1 MKCTNIL
8 TAILVGTTCAIAA
21 AQAPTIDRDGT
32 CDASAVAMLDSQR
45 IIIASDE
52 DNILRVYKIGEP
64 GGPIEELNLDKFLMT
79 EAKHP
84 EADIEAAARVG
95 DRIYFITSHGCN
107 RAGEQRPGR
116 QRFFAIDIKGLGVKG
131 PKGEPKLTT
140 VGKAYQ
146 HLLDALTAD
155 SQLAKYDFKS
165 GANLSTEKTGALN
178 IEGLSAMPDGGVMIG
193 FRSPLHEGKAIL
205 LPMTN
210 PDKVIEGKRP
220 TFAAPIELDLG
231 GRGTRGIEYWPT
243 RKKYVILAGAA
254 TDEDKSFAIYLWSG
268 VKDEPPT
275 PIEIDFGDLHPES
288 VAIDL
293 DTESLLIVSDDGS
306 RELLGQNCK
315 DLPAAQRLFR
325 TVRMAIE
332 E

>member
-1 MKCTNIL
+1 MKHTSIL
-8 TAILVGTTCAIAA
+8 AAILLGTTCATAA
-21 AQAPTIDRDGT
+21 AQTPTIDRDGT
-32 CDASAVAMLDSQR
+32 CDASAVAMLDPQR
-45 IIIASDE
+45 IIVASDE

-64 GGPIEELNLDKFLMT
+64 GGPIEELHLDKFLMT
-79 EAKHP
+79 EKKNP
-84 EADIEAAARVG
+84 EADIEAAARGG

-116 QRFFAIDIKGLGVKG
+116 HRFFAIDVKG

-140 VGKAYQ
+140 TGKAYQ

-155 SQLAKYDFKS
+155 PQLTKYDFKN
-165 GANLSTEKTGALN
+165 GVKLSPEKTGALN
-178 IEGLSAMPDGGVMIG
+178 IEGLTAMPDGGVMIG

-210 PDKVIEGKRP
+210 PDKVIDGKKP
-220 TFAAPIELDLG
+220 TFAAPIELDLE
-231 GRGTRGIEYWPT
+231 GRGIRGIEYWST

-254 TDEDKSFAIYLWSG
+254 TDEDESFAIYLWSG
-268 VKDEPPT
+268 AADEAPT

-288 VAIDL
+288 VAIDD
-293 DTESLLIVSDDGS
+293 DTGTLLIVSDDGS

-315 DLPAAQRLFR
+315 DLPATQRLFR
-325 TVRMAIE
+325 TVRMAVE

>member
-1 MKCTNIL
+1 MFDAKR
-8 TAILVGTTCAIAA
+8 ILVAG
-21 AQAPTIDRDGT
+21 
-32 CDASAVAMLDSQR
+32 
-45 IIIASDE
+45 DE

-64 GGPIEELNLDKFLMT
+64 GGPIEELQLDKFLMA
-79 EAKHP
+79 EKKNP

-116 QRFFAIDIKGLGVKG
+116 HRFFAIDVKS

-140 VGKAYQ
+140 AGKAYQ

-155 SQLAKYDFKS
+155 PQLTKYDFKS
-165 GANLSTEKTGALN
+165 GANLSPEKTGALN

-205 LPMTN
+205 LPMMN
-210 PDKVIEGKRP
+210 PEKVIDGKKP
-220 TFAAPIELDLG
+220 MFAAPIELDLD
-231 GRGTRGIEYWPT
+231 GRGIRGIEYWPT
-243 RKKYVILAGAA
+243 RKKYVILAGPA
-254 TDEDKSFAIYLWSG
+254 TNEDESFAIYLWSG
-268 VKDEPPT
+268 VADEAPT

-288 VAIDL
+288 VAIDS

-315 DLPAAQRLFR
+315 DLPPVQRLFR
-325 TVRMAIE
+325 TVRMAIDE
-332 E
+332 